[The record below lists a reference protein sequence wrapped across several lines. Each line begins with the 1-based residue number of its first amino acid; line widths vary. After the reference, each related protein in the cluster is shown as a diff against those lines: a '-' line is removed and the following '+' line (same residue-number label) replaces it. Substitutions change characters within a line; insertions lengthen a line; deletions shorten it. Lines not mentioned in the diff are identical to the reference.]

1 MGTVCWS
8 SIGAVQGMGAQQ
20 GSNLLGTD
28 GGAEAMV
35 EQEEGDCTRA
45 LIFGAVWGSPQPTHS

>member
-8 SIGAVQGMGAQQ
+8 SVGAVQGMGAQQ

-35 EQEEGDCTRA
+35 EQEEGDCT
-45 LIFGAVWGSPQPTHS
+45 